1 MNLEGKIYGYE
12 KKILATIALVVF
24 VAGAMFYAGAKYEK
38 RKLSNLGLLKTSA
51 DKTKK
56 KPAEKKPANEIVTP
70 KEGSEIPSNQS
81 TNTTVS
87 PTTSVKATP
96 APTTTPAN
104 LQK

>member
-12 KKILATIALVVF
+12 KKILAIIALVIF

-56 KPAEKKPANEIVTP
+56 KPAEKNPVDENITP
-70 KEGSEIPSNQS
+70 KEESEIPSNQS
-81 TNTTVS
+81 TNITTPPTTTV
-87 PTTSVKATP
+87 K
-96 APTTTPAN
+96 TTTPAN